1 MVRDA
6 AQLLNCEIS
15 SVVVRED
22 IRGDM
27 ECDEVRG
34 QFPILGQ
41 RVHSKPLVYLDS
53 AATAQKPQCVIDAES
68 EFYRTINA
76 GVHRGAHE
84 LAARSTEAFELA
96 RAKVAKLVGA
106 NVQEGG
112 EELVV
117 SAGATASL
125 NLLATAFTNAS
136 LRRGSERGSAAAKR
150 FALKPGDE
158 IVVSKAEHHSVL
170 LPFQELAARTG
181 ATFKWLDLTEDG
193 RVRTD
198 NLDEVICERTK
209 VVALT
214 HVGNVTGAITDIAP
228 IIRRAHEMGAL
239 FVLDACQS
247 VPHLNIDL
255 HALDVDFAAF
265 SAHKMY
271 GPTGVGFLY
280 GKRELLEALPPAS
293 FGGSMV
299 ELAWMDQPAQ
309 YMMPPAKFEAGTQP
323 VAQVVAAGVAAEW
336 MMNIGLDAI
345 EAHER
350 ELTAQLLKIGDIEG
364 IRILGPCENMNRIGT
379 VAFDVAGVHPHD
391 VGQFIDA
398 QGIAIRVGHHC
409 AQPVH
414 RHFGLYASNRAS
426 LGVYNTVEDV
436 QALVETL
443 GKVRGFFG
451 A

>member
-1 MVRDA
+1 MVDFTA
-6 AQLLNCEIS
+6 
-15 SVVVRED
+15 
-22 IRGDM
+22 IRA
-27 ECDEVRG
+27 
-34 QFPILGQ
+34 QFPILDQQIHG
-41 RVHSKPLVYLDS
+41 HPLVYLDS
-53 AATAQKPQCVIDAES
+53 AATSQKPQCVIDAES

-84 LAARSTEAFELA
+84 LAARSTMAFEDA
-96 RAKVAKLVGA
+96 RAKVARLVGA
-106 NVQEGG
+106 NAEEGN
-112 EELVV
+112 EEIVV
-117 SAGATASL
+117 TAGATAGL
-125 NLLATAFTNAS
+125 NLLAAAFGNAS
-136 LRRGSERGSAAAKR
+136 LGRGGEAAKR

-170 LPFQELAARTG
+170 LPFQELAYRTG
-181 ATFKWLDLTEDG
+181 ATLKWFDLTEDG
-193 RVRTD
+193 RIRSDTA
-198 NLDEVICERTK
+198 DEVITERTK
-209 VVALT
+209 VVAIT
-214 HVGNVTGAITDIAP
+214 HVGNTTGAITDIAP
-228 IIRRAHEMGAL
+228 IIRRAHEVGAI
-239 FVLDACQS
+239 FILDACQS
-247 VPHLNIDL
+247 VPHLKVDF
-255 HALDVDFAAF
+255 HALDVDFAAW

-280 GKRELLEALPPAS
+280 GRRELLEALPPAN

-309 YMMPPAKFEAGTQP
+309 YMVPPARFEAGTQP

-336 MMNIGLDAI
+336 MMNVGLENI

-350 ELTAQLLKIGDIEG
+350 TIAAELLKMGDIDG
-364 IRILGPCENMNRIGT
+364 VRILGPRENVNRIGT

-426 LGVYNTVEDV
+426 SGVYNSVDDAHV
-436 QALVETL
+436 LVEAVA
-443 GKVRGFFG
+443 KVRPFFG
-451 A
+451 L